1 MKKTTV
7 KEVKKWLKTLE
18 ENRYKRL
25 CNADARRVAWLVNN
39 DLTEKYES
47 MPESMKK
54 KWTKAQYGRERYL
67 ATEYLKSFK
76 KNIATAKKLKEIVR
90 KEIHKMFEKKM
101 I

>member
-1 MKKTTV
+1 
-7 KEVKKWLKTLE
+7 
-18 ENRYKRL
+18 
-25 CNADARRVAWLVNN
+25 
-39 DLTEKYES
+39 
-47 MPESMKK
+47 MKK